1 MKTKLIAVLLTT
13 AMFVPAGSAY
23 ALTPLQEAKVQ
34 AQDRRAEIKNQ
45 IQERREDLKATV
57 SGMRQAFRSDVAKLH
72 ADRLNNRFGFYNRRL
87 TTVIEKIQGR
97 IDKTKEEGKDV
108 TAAQAKLDEAKAKL
122 AESNKYAMDAV
133 AKFRSIEPTKYN
145 EQKSVALEARDLAEK
160 GREAFV
166 ATVKLLRECVE
177 LLKALK

>member
-1 MKTKLIAVLLTT
+1 MIALVLAT
-13 AMFVPAGSAY
+13 AMFVPITSAY
-23 ALTPLQEAKVQ
+23 ALTPLQEARTQ
-34 AQDRRAEIKNQ
+34 MQERREEIKNQ
-45 IQERREDLKATV
+45 IQERREDLKASA
-57 SGMRQAFRSDVAKLH
+57 SGLRQAIRSDVAKMH

-87 TTVIEKIQGR
+87 TTVIEKIQAR
-97 IDKTKEEGKDV
+97 IDKTKADGKDV
-108 TAAQAKLDEAKAKL
+108 SEAQAKLDEAEAKL

-133 AKFRSIEPTKYN
+133 AKFRSIEPTKYD